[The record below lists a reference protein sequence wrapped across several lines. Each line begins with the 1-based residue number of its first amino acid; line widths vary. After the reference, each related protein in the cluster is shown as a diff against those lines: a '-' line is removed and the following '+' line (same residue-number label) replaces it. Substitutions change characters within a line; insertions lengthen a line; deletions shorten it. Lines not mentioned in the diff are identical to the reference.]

1 MSIAVISPKKM
12 NYLRSTPSKEIIRD
26 YADFSKGQFRQDGLP
41 VVIAARN
48 EEADLPATLL
58 ALADSHEAVM
68 PIVVENGSNDRTQ
81 EFASA
86 MGAKA
91 LTGAVHK
98 MDALQMGVDHVL
110 NHEGT
115 SRSVLFT
122 DADTLVGRNWA
133 VSISPTGHHA
143 EESHVRYGSVAYAH
157 GEAPH
162 IDAIRT
168 AYAFAKDL
176 NSLVRNKRPVGRGAN
191 MSIHFSEHD
200 DFYEEYM
207 QLPPD
212 LFIAEEE
219 KIADMVEG
227 QGGKVSR
234 ALGLRALVVT
244 RGDRYDSLRTLIRLT
259 GASGLKARVARYA
272 QDYGEFT
279 PNERS

>member
-1 MSIAVISPKKM
+1 MISPRKM
-12 NYLRSTPSKEIIRD
+12 NYLRSTPSEEIIRD
-26 YADFSKGQFRQDGLP
+26 YADFSKSQFREDGLR

-58 ALADSHEAVM
+58 ALADSREAVM

-91 LTGAVHK
+91 LTGATHK
-98 MDALQMGVDHVL
+98 MDALQMGVRYVL
-110 NHEGT
+110 TQDGVA
-115 SRSVLFT
+115 RSVLFT
-122 DADTLVGRNWA
+122 DADTLVGPNWA
-133 VSISPTGHHA
+133 TSISPDGHYA

-176 NSLVRNKRPVGRGAN
+176 KSLARSKRPVGRGGN
-191 MSIHFSEHD
+191 MSIHFSEQD
-200 DFYEEYM
+200 DFYQEYM

-212 LFIAEEE
+212 LFIGEEE
-219 KIADMVEG
+219 RIADMVEE

-234 ALGLRALVVT
+234 ALSLRALVVT

-259 GASGLKARVARYA
+259 GATGFDARVARYT
-272 QDYGEFT
+272 QDYGKFT
-279 PNERS
+279 PNERT

>member
-1 MSIAVISPKKM
+1 M
-12 NYLRSTPSKEIIRD
+12 NYLRSTASEEIIRN
-26 YADFSKGQFRQDGLP
+26 YADFSKGQFREDGLP

-58 ALADSHEAVM
+58 ALADSREAVM

-86 MGAKA
+86 MGAKV
-91 LTGAVHK
+91 LTGAMHK
-98 MDALQMGVDHVL
+98 MDAVQQGVRYALVVEGMG
-110 NHEGT
+110 
-115 SRSVLFT
+115 RSVLFT

-133 VSISPTGHHA
+133 SSIRPSDHRT
-143 EESHVRYGSVAYAH
+143 EESHVRYGSVAYVH
-157 GEAPH
+157 GQAPH

-168 AYAFAKDL
+168 VYAFAKDL
-176 NSLVRNKRPVGRGAN
+176 NSLVRDKRPVGRGAN
-191 MSIHFSEHD
+191 MSIHFSEQD

-219 KIADMVEG
+219 KIADMVEEHGG
-227 QGGKVSR
+227 QVSR

-244 RGDRYDSLRTLIRLT
+244 RGDRYDSFRTLM
-259 GASGLKARVARYA
+259 SGFEAKVALYA

-279 PNERS
+279 PYERS